1 MNYNAVLD
9 VKLTEASTPTE
20 PVTLAEAK
28 EWCKIE
34 LAIAEE
40 DTLIT
45 ELIKTARL
53 QVEGFLNISLVDK
66 TVEAHLNNTLGGIE
80 LPYQPIKELTSLKN
94 EDETELTTGQY
105 TLRGVF
111 FKSIKSPCDAYLIAN
126 YTTGYS
132 NTNPLPKQFK
142 TAVLQQVAYL
152 YENRGDTPASA
163 TTQSNKT
170 VPTELSQ
177 ILQATLAPYRRVW

>member
-20 PVTLAEAK
+20 PVTLEEAK

-34 LAIAEE
+34 LAITEE
-40 DTLIT
+40 DSLIT

-66 TVEAHLNNTLGGIE
+66 TVEAHLNNSLGGVE
-80 LPYQPIKELTSLKN
+80 LPYQPIKDFTLLKD
-94 EDETELTTGQY
+94 EDETTLTTDEYKLQ
-105 TLRGVF
+105 GVF
-111 FKSIKSPCDAYLIAN
+111 FKTIKSPCDAYLIAN

-163 TTQSNKT
+163 TTQDNKT
-170 VPTELSQ
+170 VPTQLSQ
-177 ILQATLAPYRRVW
+177 ILQATLSHYRRVW